1 MPAELWVLQSKC
13 KRILD
18 RMAVLGYPE
27 YTVKNRELTK
37 KGWKIP
43 LREIEFLLY
52 GEATPQELALF
63 EEWLEEIH
71 GITGGTLMR
80 VQYIGEEAA
89 LCPY

>member
-1 MPAELWVLQSKC
+1 M
-13 KRILD
+13 
-18 RMAVLGYPE
+18 
-27 YTVKNRELTK
+27 
-37 KGWKIP
+37 
-43 LREIEFLLY
+43 
-52 GEATPQELALF
+52 ATPQELALF

>member
-1 MPAELWVLQSKC
+1 MPAELWVLQPEVQ
-13 KRILD
+13 
-18 RMAVLGYPE
+18 AE